1 MNELSEVFNGQ
12 QLRIVQKE
20 NEPWFLLNDVVK
32 ILDLSNSRMVKD
44 RLGDEVSSTY
54 PIQDSLGRT
63 QQATFVNE
71 DGLYDVILDSRKPEA
86 RKFRKW
92 ITSEVIPS
100 VRKHGAYATD
110 QTIENI
116 MNDPEFGIQLLT
128 DLKEERNKRKEA
140 ETQRDKVLQQQQID
154 QPYTNFGKVVSN
166 SNSSINVGAFAKMMY
181 EEHGIK
187 VGRNKMFKWLR
198 DKGYLIRSGR
208 ERNNPKQKYIEQGL
222 FETTVTVVSRTQG
235 DIESLTTLITGK
247 GQVKLAQKLLND
259 YPVAL

>member
-1 MNELSEVFNGQ
+1 MNQLTEVFNGHHLRVIQ
-12 QLRIVQKE
+12 QNGE
-20 NEPWFLLNDVVK
+20 AWFLLNDVVR
-32 ILDLSNSRMVKD
+32 ILELSNSRMVKD
-44 RLGDEVSSTY
+44 RLDDDVSSTY

-100 VRKHGAYATD
+100 IRKHGAYATD

-128 DLKEERNKRKEA
+128 NLKEERTKRQEA
-140 ETQRDKVLQQQQID
+140 ETQRDQVVQQQRID
-154 QPYTNFGKVVSN
+154 QPYTNFGRVVSN

-181 EEHGIK
+181 DEHGIK
-187 VGRNKMFKWLR
+187 IGRNKMFKWLR
-198 DKGYLIRSGR
+198 DKGYLIQSGR
-208 ERNNPKQKYIEQGL
+208 EKNNPKQKFIEQGL
-222 FETTVTVVSRTQG
+222 FETTVTVVIRTQG

-247 GQVKLAQKLLND
+247 GQVKLADKLISE
-259 YPVAL
+259 YPIAL